1 MVTQSDSEN
10 DVVKEKNRARIKR
23 NRLWFRLHS
32 FIGLNLSLFLGFVFL
47 TGTLAVFANE
57 IDWMLQPEMRASA
70 VVSADDLP
78 WEAIGTALADYA
90 PDAEIET
97 IEASESPILAPTAYL
112 IRSDGGIRTVY
123 FDTETGAVQG
133 EGVLFSAKSLLR
145 AIHSRLLMR
154 DPPGTAIVSVLSL
167 FLLTSLVSAM
177 LAYKKWWRGFFRI
190 PRLNRG
196 RRVFWGDIHLFAGT
210 WSLVFGLL
218 MAITGIWYLAEETA
232 VPAPGFS
239 DAVGPG
245 GKVSN
250 GEAAALLPASLSAA
264 RRAYPELHIRR
275 IMWPGTNGASFGFY
289 GQDGTVLARP
299 RANGVL
305 VDVFDAT
312 IIDRHSAADGTMHQR
327 ISEAADPLHMGF
339 FAGYWSKT
347 LWFLFGALLTLLAFS
362 GAMVF
367 VRRLAPRNGNRSASA
382 ATSANG
388 RWAWLR
394 LRGGLGVGAIIAASV
409 IGTMLYLLPGEIAIL
424 R

>member
-1 MVTQSDSEN
+1 MVSQSDSEN
-10 DVVKEKNRARIKR
+10 DAIREKSRSRIKR
-23 NRLWFRLHS
+23 SRFWFRLHS
-32 FIGLNLSLFLGFVFL
+32 FVGLNLSLLLGLVFL

-57 IDWMLQPEMRASA
+57 IDWLLQPEMRASA
-70 VVSADDLP
+70 VVPADDLP
-78 WEAIGTALADYA
+78 WESIGAALADYA

-167 FLLTSLVSAM
+167 FLLTNLISAM
-177 LAYKKWWRGFFRI
+177 FAYKKWWRGFFRI

-196 RRVFWGDIHLFAGT
+196 RRVFWGDMHLFAGT

-245 GKVSN
+245 GKVTN
-250 GEAAALLPASLSAA
+250 REAAALLPASLSAA
-264 RRAYPELHIRR
+264 RTAYPELGIRR
-275 IMWPGTNGASFGFY
+275 VMWPGTNGASFGFY
-289 GQDGTVLARP
+289 GQDGTVLVRL

-305 VDVFDAT
+305 VNAFDAV
-312 IIDRHSAADGTMHQR
+312 IIDQHSAADGTAHQR

-367 VRRLAPRNGNRSASA
+367 VRRLAPRNCVEGVSAPKSA
-382 ATSANG
+382 QG

-394 LRGGLGVGAIIAASV
+394 LRGGLGGGVIIAASV
-409 IGTMLYLLPGEIAIL
+409 IGIMLYLLPGEIAIL